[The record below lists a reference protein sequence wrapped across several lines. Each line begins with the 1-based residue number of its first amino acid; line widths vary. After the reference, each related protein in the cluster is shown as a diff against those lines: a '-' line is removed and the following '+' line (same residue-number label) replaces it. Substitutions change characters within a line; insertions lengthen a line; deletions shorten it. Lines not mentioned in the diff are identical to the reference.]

1 MLVENDDAAA
11 AAALLY
17 SGSVL
22 PFVEIMS
29 IIKTVVALSLTPSV
43 CALYG
48 ELLFSSLI
56 FKENRKRILDCQSK
70 KNV

>member
-1 MLVENDDAAA
+1 VCLLVENDAAA
-11 AAALLY
+11 AALY

-43 CALYG
+43 CVCCTVSSYFL
-48 ELLFSSLI
+48 LLFLKKI
-56 FKENRKRILDCQSK
+56 EKEFS
-70 KNV
+70 NV